1 MKILK
6 ENEVKAILVEGK
18 SLSDYEI
25 STVLDELER
34 EQPEI
39 YHVIYGELSDGI
51 AQINKDMANLF
62 LDLSFDVIWVFK
74 KAFGK
79 PPLLTNGE
87 EWVANKISL
96 LDAELKSL
104 VHDRPM
110 NAKIRRNLQERFVKR
125 SFGTAVQIELLKHL
139 ENEVISY
146 ASFKHQRVFAIYV
159 TTNLLFVLVR
169 LMGDLYSLKSG

>member
-6 ENEVKAILVEGK
+6 ENEVKAILAEGK

-39 YHVIYGELSDGI
+39 YHVIYGELPDGI

-125 SFGTAVQIELLKHL
+125 SFGTAVQIGLLKHL

-146 ASFKHQRVFAIYV
+146 ASFKHQRVFAIHV

-169 LMGDLYSLKSG
+169 LMGDLYSLKPG